1 MTNGTRARGTSAR
14 RSSPRPL
21 EQTQLV
27 IVSLL
32 YMAVVDFC
40 TDDVVKFVARAAV
53 EFTITFFLCF
63 SMVRIFDDVVRWTC
77 EMEADAA

>member
-1 MTNGTRARGTSAR
+1 
-14 RSSPRPL
+14 
-21 EQTQLV
+21 
-27 IVSLL
+27 
-32 YMAVVDFC
+32 MAVVDFC